1 MAIRVLAFKRANTK
15 GKPNEDALLALRDRG
30 RFAVAD
36 GVTRFLP
43 EGHQYPDPS
52 PASGVAAIF
61 CGYAVRCMQGVRPE
75 TEIRKAFRDAN
86 VWIRRFND
94 ENGITKETT
103 DYLEKDFACC
113 VGILGVLAGNRLH
126 YGYIGDCGLMVF
138 NQSLK
143 PIHLTPNNLA
153 PLERFKEGCGFSSK
167 KERTL
172 WWRRDMRNK
181 PDTRH
186 LTYGVLTGEPEALHY
201 LETGSV
207 RLLPGDTAILFSDG
221 ILPFVFESSFRE
233 AAAKAVLLSESVGEL
248 ALSEIDKYIGDA
260 LSRLAGRAANLDD
273 DKSFIAIQLA

>member
-1 MAIRVLAFKRANTK
+1 
-15 GKPNEDALLALRDRG
+15 
-30 RFAVAD
+30 
-36 GVTRFLP
+36 
-43 EGHQYPDPS
+43 
-52 PASGVAAIF
+52 
-61 CGYAVRCMQGVRPE
+61 
-75 TEIRKAFRDAN
+75 
-86 VWIRRFND
+86 
-94 ENGITKETT
+94 
-103 DYLEKDFACC
+103 
-113 VGILGVLAGNRLH
+113 
-126 YGYIGDCGLMVF
+126 
-138 NQSLK
+138 
-143 PIHLTPNNLA
+143 
-153 PLERFKEGCGFSSK
+153 
-167 KERTL
+167 
-172 WWRRDMRNK
+172 MRNK